1 MSDDEYFD
9 NDDIFT
15 SAELDSIPLLNE
27 PPDPNLSIV
36 PQVGAS
42 HSVMAQPSGSRQLP
56 QTPNR
61 SPSSRLSAI
70 MNALRGSA
78 LGGSAPG
85 QSPAPSKSSV
95 FGASTGLL
103 KASDTKPVDRSD
115 RRKRSPPSSGS
126 DSSSGRKRSRKRTRR
141 SPTSGEKRHR
151 SSSPA
156 HVSLEEIAT
165 SSKLEGKAEGRVEAW
180 GVVEE
185 ECTCAICYD
194 VFVAPQS
201 TPCGHTVCAP
211 CMKQWLATRSTCPM
225 CRTQLNPAQKPVD
238 NLFCA
243 AMIDRLFN
251 EHPDWHVGKPKRA
264 EWNKRKQ
271 AWDQEVAVAN
281 ARLHRPAR
289 ARTHAPVAL
298 PPRRPLFNPEPDSDD
313 EEEDENFRD
322 ELLHEL
328 ALQNRYHIRI
338 YN

>member
-85 QSPAPSKSSV
+85 QSPAPSKSSM

-185 ECTCAICYD
+185 ECTCAMCVSLSNQVLRTDLVAD
-194 VFVAPQS
+194 VTMFLSRLNLPPVVIRFV
-201 TPCGHTVCAP
+201 
-211 CMKQWLATRSTCPM
+211 R
-225 CRTQLNPAQKPVD
+225 
-238 NLFCA
+238 
-243 AMIDRLFN
+243 
-251 EHPDWHVGKPKRA
+251 
-264 EWNKRKQ
+264 